1 MLSRVHLLPVVRL
14 VATAILVVAALLA
27 TERLQGPTGHPTFL
41 LVVPIIILAAAAWGT
56 AMGAMAAALSVAGM
70 ALLLEP
76 RWSLYVENPGEQTL
90 IFVFV
95 GVAIASVVVANHYHR
110 LREAMR
116 VNEAEFR
123 ALFELAAVGSAMAD
137 PVTGRILRA
146 NAQFGAITGYTPDE
160 LLSKTIAEITHPDDR
175 DRDRI
180 TMTELSAGVRGRWT
194 TEKRYIRKDGSIVWV
209 LVNGAL
215 VRDSRG
221 QPDHAIAHAVDISS
235 RRQAE
240 DDAREANRLKDE
252 FLATLSHE
260 LRTPL
265 NVVAGWV
272 RLLGRTMNTQ
282 PNDVRRGLPVLER
295 NVDALRRLTDDLLG
309 MSDVLA
315 GRIFVERQPVLV
327 DTLLSEIAE
336 SLAITAQAKRI
347 VVNTHFESRAVV
359 EGDPNRLRQVFWNIV
374 SNALKF
380 TPEGGAVSVRT
391 HFDGAHAVVEVS
403 DTGIGIAPSFLPH
416 VFDKFRQEDGTHTR
430 EHSGLGLGL
439 AIARQFVEL
448 HGGTIT
454 AASAG
459 RGGGSSFVVR
469 IPASRSAA
477 LALPQRDPRQSASRA
492 GAHEADVARN
502 VRRQADRSD
511 GGVI

>member
-1 MLSRVHLLPVVRL
+1 MMLSRAHLLPIVRL
-14 VATAILVVAALLA
+14 ATTAILVLLALLA
-27 TERLQGPTGHPTFL
+27 TDQLQRLVHHPTFL
-41 LVVPIIILAAAAWGT
+41 LIVPIIILAAAAWG
-56 AMGAMAAALSVAGM
+56 ALNGIFAAALSVAGM

-76 RWSLYVENPGEQTL
+76 RWSLEVENSGERTL
-90 IFVFV
+90 ILVFI
-95 GVAIASVVVANHYHR
+95 GVAIGSVLVANRYHR

-116 VNEAEFR
+116 ANEAEFR
-123 ALFELAAVGSAMAD
+123 ALFELAAVGCAMAD
-137 PVTGRILRA
+137 PVSGRILRA
-146 NAQFGAITGYTPDE
+146 NAQFSAMTGYTPDE
-160 LLSKTIAEITHPDDR
+160 LGSMTIAEITHPDDR
-175 DRDRI
+175 EHDRV
-180 TMTELSAGVRGRWT
+180 TMTELSGGVRDRWT
-194 TEKRYIRKDGSIVWV
+194 TEKRYIRKDGSVVWV

-215 VRDSRG
+215 VRDNRG
-221 QPDHAIAHAVDISS
+221 NPDHAIAHAVDISS

-240 DDAREANRLKDE
+240 EDAREANRLKDE

-282 PNDVRRGLPVLER
+282 PTDVRRGLPVLER

-315 GRIFVERQPVLV
+315 GRIFVERRPVPI

-347 VVNTHFESRAVV
+347 AVNTRFGSRALV
-359 EGDPNRLRQVFWNIV
+359 EGDKNRLRQVFWNIM

-380 TPEGGAVSVRT
+380 TPEEGAVGLTTR
-391 HFDGAHAVVEVS
+391 FDGTHAVVEIA

-448 HGGTIT
+448 HNGTIT
-454 AASAG
+454 AASGG

-477 LALPQRDPRQSASRA
+477 VPPPQSESAA
-492 GAHEADVARN
+492 IHVTHGHA
-502 VRRQADRSD
+502 
-511 GGVI
+511 